1 MEPTRN
7 STIPYPDFYA
17 GETRL
22 GQIPVFNWKRVDLE
36 VHFHPSAS
44 HPRITCERRY
54 LRWIR
59 QSRETTG
66 KVGVSRFP
74 GVSRDFPAVET
85 LTTGRVE
92 RRDHSIDAGDPNA
105 AHSTKFGG

>member
-1 MEPTRN
+1 MALSLQNQYLQTELT
-7 STIPYPDFYA
+7 T
-17 GETRL
+17 
-22 GQIPVFNWKRVDLE
+22 
-36 VHFHPSAS
+36 
-44 HPRITCERRY
+44 

-105 AHSTKFGG
+105 AHSTKFGGWIAAEPT

>member
-1 MEPTRN
+1 MAMKRAATKT
-7 STIPYPDFYA
+7 TIA
-17 GETRL
+17 
-22 GQIPVFNWKRVDLE
+22 QQ
-36 VHFHPSAS
+36 
-44 HPRITCERRY
+44 
-54 LRWIR
+54 RWIR